1 MLGGSPGFLAK
12 ENFGTTFFSLL
23 CNIQT
28 DFPYSTIKKK
38 NKTTTTATMPPKKIK
53 PNEKCH
59 CGSGKKHK
67 KCCMHQRSGGTTTAA
82 ADSAVSS
89 APVDLI
95 PVAKQNVATSFIED
109 IDGYNTTLI
118 EVMDELSLTASSTVA
133 AAAAS
138 ASDIGGRCFHGS
150 TFDHFPDG
158 RAYRDIIRDFFA
170 VTTKNFPGTNFPDC
184 PAAAEKF
191 TANHHEY
198 FTDSNFFRY
207 IFALCTSW
215 QLKTKRT
222 PVEMKVL
229 ILLTIAFKYLYPP
242 LKMKRY
248 IRAIMHEDDRG
259 VINCLAKE
267 TKPYCNCMKDQKI
280 SFAIMASSSESNL
293 PPSQEG
299 TKSQIPSSVSQEC
312 EPESSRP
319 ECPICFHVLPLQRSE
334 SVYHSCCGQVIC
346 HGCVVGTQRTQLKEP
361 QPQFK
366 ELGRIIEGTT
376 PEEEQF
382 WRIKKYGRHIYVCPY
397 CRAPFP
403 KDGEEALQRLYA
415 RIEIRNHDYTEAVN
429 ILGRCYMEGKYG
441 LPQNFTKAEELF
453 KKALDLDDPQAAS
466 NLYHLYHQHY
476 PDQKEKAM
484 EYLVRGE
491 QFGHL
496 QCMKI
501 LALEAL
507 RSDNVEEATRLSVK
521 LARLGEWEDTR
532 DLLMFYQHKLLSK
545 DVLASTLRAN
555 QSVKDEVKTKRRDFA
570 KRFMEFCDRS

>member
-1 MLGGSPGFLAK
+1 
-12 ENFGTTFFSLL
+12 
-23 CNIQT
+23 
-28 DFPYSTIKKK
+28 
-38 NKTTTTATMPPKKIK
+38 MPPKKIK

-82 ADSAVSS
+82 ADSAVPS

-95 PVAKQNVATSFIED
+95 PVAILQNVDQYWEKKESKVTTTDDSQETYEYDTSFIED

-133 AAAAS
+133 AAAAP

-170 VTTKNFPGTNFPDC
+170 VTTKNFPDC
-184 PAAAEKF
+184 TAAAEKF
-191 TANHHEY
+191 AANHHEY
-198 FTDSNFFRY
+198 FTNSNFFRY

-229 ILLTIAFKYLYPP
+229 ILLTITFKYLYPP

-280 SFAIMASSSESNL
+280 SFAIMASSLESNL
-293 PPSQEG
+293 QPSQEG

-319 ECPICFHVLPLQRSE
+319 ECPICFHVLPLRRSE

-382 WRIKKYGRHIYVCPY
+382 RLIKKYGNSIYICPY
-397 CRAPFP
+397 CRAPLP
-403 KDGEEALQRLYA
+403 KNEEEGLQRLYT
-415 RIEIRNHDYTEAVN
+415 RIEIRNHDYTLAVN
-429 ILGRCYMEGKYG
+429 AVGRCYMEGQYG

-491 QFGHL
+491 QLGHSM
-496 QCMKI
+496 CMKI

-507 RSDNVEEATRLSVK
+507 HLDNWEEATRLYVK
-521 LARLGEWEDTR
+521 LARLGEWEHTR
-532 DLLMFYQHKLLSK
+532 NLSMFYQHKLLSK

-555 QSVKDEVKTKRRDFA
+555 QSVKDELKTKRRDFA